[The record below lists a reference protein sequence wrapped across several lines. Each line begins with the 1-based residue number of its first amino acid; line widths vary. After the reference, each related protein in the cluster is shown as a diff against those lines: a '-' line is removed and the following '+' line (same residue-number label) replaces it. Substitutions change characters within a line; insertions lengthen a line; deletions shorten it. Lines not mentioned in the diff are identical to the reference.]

1 MEEPFAAVRTPEDI
15 VARVAWE
22 AGYTETSA
30 PVSMRKGRP
39 RRRQKRER
47 DPEEATNLTEERT
60 PEETGATVLRHAR
73 FPMTVMKRTKLRRL
87 GAA

>member
-1 MEEPFAAVRTPEDI
+1 MEEPFAAVRTPEDG

-39 RRRQKRER
+39 RRQQKRER
-47 DPEEATNLTEERT
+47 DPEEGTNLTEERM
-60 PEETGATVLRHAR
+60 PEETGATVLRHDR
-73 FPMTVMKRTKLRRL
+73 FPTTAQKKTTKEH
-87 GAA
+87 